1 MPVYPKLTI
10 NIIPACA
17 GIVLL
22 ALSTL
27 SIAKPWLSPNDY
39 SLRAD
44 IQLLSDIGVIKSP
57 VITWPLNWSG
67 IKHDLFEARARK
79 LNLYENQV
87 RQRVLRRCKYETR
100 EGSRKSYSVIGSVGT
115 KISSPFG
122 NNYREGIQF
131 IGSNDWLGKRFALN
145 IQAATVADADDDK
158 HLRYDGS
165 YAAVVVDNWILSI
178 GAEERWWGPGWSDS
192 LLVGQNS
199 RPIPAISIRRNQA
212 WTPEHRLLSWIG
224 SWHFDSFVGRLE
236 SGRVVANPLLLGMR
250 FSFRPL
256 QKLEVSLSRL
266 SMFGGDE
273 NPTDMSAFFSAL
285 RGDDEISGQ
294 KGAVLSLSGID
305 LRYVINPNL
314 ALYGQ
319 ALETNGG
326 VGSGKQGLIGAD
338 FSLNSLITGGR
349 AFFEMVDAN
358 IGSDSINL
366 LVSEKY
372 KSGYYYK
379 GRGIGYATFESSV
392 TIGAILPIA
401 EYGNLQ
407 LSLRAAEIGLWGSA
421 FKLEE
426 DSDLITMSVNYDRRF
441 GRGELDV
448 NFQLF
453 SKGVAKNGVDGG
465 RHSVTVNWKKA
476 I

>member
-319 ALETNGG
+319 AVTTRGAQGDGDLALLGVDYSLISIKSGAKGYFELMDADISGNGI
-326 VGSGKQGLIGAD
+326 SSYIGA
-338 FSLNSLITGGR
+338 
-349 AFFEMVDAN
+349 
-358 IGSDSINL
+358 
-366 LVSEKY
+366 KY
-372 KSGYYYK
+372 QNGLYYK
-379 GRGIGYATFESSV
+379 GRP
-392 TIGAILPIA
+392 IGATVFGRSATMGTIMPFSNNATINVFAKLA
-401 EYGNLQ
+401 ELNGGDAAWQPKTDVEIIMVGGNYNARLFKGNM
-407 LSLRAAEIGLWGSA
+407 EIGLQ
-421 FKLEE
+421 
-426 DSDLITMSVNYDRRF
+426 IY
-441 GRGELDV
+441 
-448 NFQLF
+448 
-453 SKGVAKNGVDGG
+453 SKHVAINGVAADKYNFYMGWQK
-465 RHSVTVNWKKA
+465 S